1 VPFTFNENAYH
12 CTRKTLN
19 PTPCAF
25 EKAVL
30 ARCVSCILA
39 DKHLLAERETIN
51 CHDAK
56 AQEICSRL
64 RVALRANSTFAL
76 KITSDMNASLPH
88 NKEMKVQCGGLKGL
102 QKAVAGNEAVT
113 NVRTLV
119 ADALNRYGDIES
131 LPYAIIV
138 QGISNFNS
146 RQRS

>member
-1 VPFTFNENAYH
+1 MSFAFNEEAYH
-12 CTRKTLN
+12 GTRKTLN

-30 ARCVSCILA
+30 ARCVSCMLA

-51 CHDAK
+51 CHDAQ

-64 RVALRANSTFAL
+64 RIALRANSSFAL

-102 QKAVAGNEAVT
+102 QKSVAGNEEVA
-113 NVRTLV
+113 NVHKLV
-119 ADALNRYGDIES
+119 IDALSLYGDLES
-131 LPYAIIV
+131 LPYANIV
-138 QGISNFNS
+138 QSISNFNI